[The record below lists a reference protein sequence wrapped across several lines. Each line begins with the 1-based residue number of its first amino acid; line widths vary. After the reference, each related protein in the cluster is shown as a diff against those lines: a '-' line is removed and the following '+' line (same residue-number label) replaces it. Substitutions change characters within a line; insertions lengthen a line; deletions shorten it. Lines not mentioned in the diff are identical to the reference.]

1 MQVSVEATEGLE
13 RRMTVTIPAEQIEK
27 EVDNRLKSL
36 TRTVKLKG
44 FRPGKV
50 PLSVVAKRYGSHVRQ
65 EVINE
70 MTQATFRDAIE
81 EKNIELASRPRI
93 EPHEGEAKAGE
104 DYEYTAVFEVI
115 ERFDIAP
122 VRDIKLT
129 KPVAEISEQDI
140 DNMLE
145 SLRKQRATWQET
157 DRPAQTDD
165 QLIID
170 FRGTIDGED
179 FEGNEGKQVPIVL
192 GSGKFIAG
200 FEEQMEGARA
210 GDERTIKVTF
220 PGDYHA
226 KDLAGKEATFEVKI
240 HSVSE
245 PVLPEMDEEFVRSYD
260 VPDGT
265 VESLREEIRRSMQD
279 ELDQA
284 IRDNIK
290 EQVMEALLAANPV
303 ELPQGRVEEQI
314 DLLMSQMRE
323 TLQSRGAQFGDL
335 QLDRSMFEEQARKRV
350 ALGMLTSEIVKQQ
363 NMAPAPDKVRAKV
376 ESVAAGYDSPESVVN
391 WYYADP
397 QRLAS
402 IESLVLE
409 DQVVDWVT
417 ENADITE
424 KATTFDEMMKK
435 KR

>member
-1 MQVSVEATEGLE
+1 MQVSVETTEGLE

-27 EVDNRLKSL
+27 EVDSRLKSL
-36 TRTVKLKG
+36 TRTVRIKG

-50 PLSVVAKRYGSHVRQ
+50 PLSVVTKRYGPHVRQ

-70 MTQATFRDAIE
+70 MTQTTFRDAIE
-81 EKNIELASRPRI
+81 EQKIELASRPRI
-93 EPHEGEAKAGE
+93 EPREVEPKAGE
-104 DYEYTAVFEVI
+104 DYEYTAVFDVI

-122 VRDIKLT
+122 VQDIKIT
-129 KPVAEISEQDI
+129 KPVAEISDQDI
-140 DNMLE
+140 DNMVE
-145 SLRKQRATWQET
+145 TLRKQRASWQEV
-157 DRPAQTDD
+157 DRPAQQGD

-170 FRGTIDGED
+170 FRGTVGGED
-179 FEGNEGKQVPIVL
+179 FEGNEGKQIPVEL
-192 GSGKFIAG
+192 GAGKFIPG
-200 FEEQMEGARA
+200 FEEQLEGLKA
-210 GDERTIKVTF
+210 GDERTIELTF
-220 PGDYHA
+220 PEDYHA
-226 KDLAGKEATFEVKI
+226 KDLAGKEAAFEVKV
-240 HSVSE
+240 HTVSE
-245 PVLPEMDEEFVRSYD
+245 PVLPELDEEFVRSFD
-260 VPDGT
+260 VPDGK

-303 ELPQGRVEEQI
+303 ELPRGRVEEQI

-323 TLQSRGAQFGDL
+323 TLQSQGAQFGDL
-335 QLDRSMFEEQARKRV
+335 NLDRSMFEEQARKRV

-363 NMAPAPDKVRAKV
+363 NMVPAPERVRTKV
-376 ESVAAGYDSPESVVN
+376 ETVAAGYDNPEGVVN
-391 WYYADP
+391 WYYAEP
-397 QRLAS
+397 ERLSS

-417 ENADITE
+417 ENADVTE
-424 KATTFDEMMKK
+424 EPTTFDEMMKN

>member
-1 MQVSVEATEGLE
+1 MQVSVETTEGLE

-27 EVDNRLKSL
+27 EVDSRLKSL
-36 TRTVKLKG
+36 TRTVRIKG

-50 PLSVVAKRYGSHVRQ
+50 PLSVVTKRYGPHVRQ

-70 MTQATFRDAIE
+70 MTQTTFRDAIE
-81 EKNIELASRPRI
+81 EQKIELASRPRI
-93 EPHEGEAKAGE
+93 EPRETGAKAGE

-122 VRDIKLT
+122 VKDIKIT

-145 SLRKQRATWQET
+145 NLRKQRATWQEVE
-157 DRPAQTDD
+157 RAAQTDD
-165 QLIID
+165 QLTID
-170 FRGTIDGED
+170 FKGTIEGED
-179 FEGNEGKQVPIVL
+179 FEGNEGTRVPIVL

-200 FEEQMEGARA
+200 FEEQLEGAVA
-210 GDERTIKVTF
+210 GEERTINVTF
-220 PGDYHA
+220 PEDYHA
-226 KDLAGKEATFEVKI
+226 KDLAGKEAVFEVKV

-245 PVLPEMDEEFVRSYD
+245 PVLPEMDEKFVRSYD
-260 VPDGT
+260 VPDGAI
-265 VESLREEIRRSMQD
+265 ESLREEIRKSMQD

-290 EQVMEALLAANPV
+290 EQVMEALLKANPV

-314 DLLMSQMRE
+314 DLSMSQMRE
-323 TLQSRGAQFGDL
+323 TLQSQGVQFGDL
-335 QLDRSMFEEQARKRV
+335 KLERSMFEEQARKRV
-350 ALGMLTSEIVKQQ
+350 ALGMLTAEIVKQQ
-363 NMAPAPDKVRAKV
+363 NMVPAPDVVRAKV
-376 ESVAAGYDSPESVVN
+376 ESVAAGYDSPESVMN

-397 QRLAS
+397 QRLGS

-417 ENADITE
+417 ENADVTE
-424 KATTFDEMMKK
+424 EPTTFDEMMKN

>member
-1 MQVSVEATEGLE
+1 MQVSVETTEGLE

-27 EVDNRLKSL
+27 EVDSRLKSL
-36 TRTVKLKG
+36 TRTVRIKG

-50 PLSVVAKRYGSHVRQ
+50 PLSVVTKRYGPHVRQ

-70 MTQATFRDAIE
+70 MTQTTFRDAIE
-81 EKNIELASRPRI
+81 EQKIELASRPRI
-93 EPHEGEAKAGE
+93 EPREVEPKAGE
-104 DYEYTAVFEVI
+104 DYEYTAVFDVI

-122 VRDIKLT
+122 VQDIKIT
-129 KPVAEISEQDI
+129 KPVAEISDQDI
-140 DNMLE
+140 DNMVE
-145 SLRKQRATWQET
+145 TLRKQRATWQEV
-157 DRPAQTDD
+157 DRPAQQGD

-170 FRGTIDGED
+170 FRGTVGGED
-179 FEGNEGKQVPIVL
+179 FEGNEGKQIPVEL
-192 GSGKFIAG
+192 GAGKFIPG
-200 FEEQMEGARA
+200 FEEQLEGLKA
-210 GDERTIKVTF
+210 GDERTIELTF
-220 PGDYHA
+220 PEDYHA
-226 KDLAGKEATFEVKI
+226 KDLAGKEAAFEVKV
-240 HSVSE
+240 HTVSE
-245 PVLPEMDEEFVRSYD
+245 PVLPELDEEFVRSFD
-260 VPDGT
+260 VPDGK

-303 ELPQGRVEEQI
+303 ELPKGRVEEQI

-323 TLQSRGAQFGDL
+323 TLQSQGAQFGDL
-335 QLDRSMFEEQARKRV
+335 NLDRSMFEEQARKRV

-363 NMAPAPDKVRAKV
+363 NMVPAPERVRTKV
-376 ESVAAGYDSPESVVN
+376 ETVAAGYDNPEGVVN
-391 WYYADP
+391 WYYAEP
-397 QRLAS
+397 ERLSS

-417 ENADITE
+417 ENADVTE
-424 KATTFDEMMKK
+424 EPTTFDEMMKN